1 MSSELFQSCQAVSE
15 IQLNMN
21 IKISRILHGKSWEVY
36 FRFFATG
43 PSYAPINVKPA
54 GGGGGGGGRA

>member
-1 MSSELFQSCQAVSE
+1 MSSELFQNYQAVSE

-36 FRFFATG
+36 FRFLQLVPVNYRKQHKQHKTVG
-43 PSYAPINVKPA
+43 N
-54 GGGGGGGGRA
+54 G